1 MLLMRVEVKCP
12 KTEPEL
18 KHAGI
23 LFETLPWLMG
33 RVMAQTPE
41 GEAYRA
47 LETILEPPS
56 IPIPEGSISFFT
68 VEGWRRVRRHVR
80 TLMDG
85 AKKAGQ
91 PLQLYKLYWDPGEED
106 VVYADQFQ
114 VMSLIIYPKVYPST
128 CHIDKHKIPRDLGII
143 FCIK

>member
-23 LFETLPWLMG
+23 LVEMLPWLMG
-33 RVMAQTPE
+33 RAMAQTPE
-41 GEAYRA
+41 SEAYRA

-56 IPIPEGSISFFT
+56 VPIPEGSISFFT
-68 VEGWRRVRRHVR
+68 VEGWRRVRHHVR
-80 TLMDG
+80 TLMAG
-85 AKKAGQ
+85 VKKAGQ

-114 VMSLIIYPKVYPST
+114 VIL
-128 CHIDKHKIPRDLGII
+128 HKSEQLYSAMIRTS
-143 FCIK
+143 